1 MKIRKLIAGAV
12 AAAMS
17 LTAIAVGTSAALYE
31 DELAANGAPTN
42 NAYKLAGAEGVD
54 YSKVAKIEA
63 VVTTTDYVNGTIG
76 VSANSEWITPGQ
88 LEATAGTSTWVLDG
102 LTGIDGTLE
111 DGTLKE
117 DVVQVQF
124 WWLNA
129 GSFSLD
135 SLKLFDADGN
145 VLQEAGVDVA
155 APADTDAPT
164 TDVPAVTYHAGIFF
178 QTDSWMYRNDL
189 TSNKVSEGAIEAPDY
204 KVTDVEITA
213 DGTYTVEVSGIPAD
227 KSFHSLGLYTDIP
240 GADEANMGK
249 VKIISVETD
258 GADSGF
264 KEGTTVG
271 YEDKADQLLKINLIN
286 EWNDDVKDSP
296 AIENKGYSSIK
307 ITFTV
312 EGLFEAPSTEAPSTE
327 APATEAP
334 STEAPAT
341 EAPATEAPSTEAPAT
356 SAAGDTNTTT
366 PDKGNADTGV
376 EGVAVVAGLAVVA
389 TLGVVIAKKRK

>member
-1 MKIRKLIAGAV
+1 MKIRKLIAGVA

-76 VSANSEWITPGQ
+76 VSANSEWTTPGQ

-135 SLKLFDADGN
+135 SLKLFDAEGN

-155 APADTDAPT
+155 VPT
-164 TDVPAVTYHAGIFF
+164 TPDDSAAYNVDVQMAVQDNVTWAT
-178 QTDSWMYRNDL
+178 QTSE
-189 TSNKVSEGAIEAPDY
+189 KVSITKNGDYTFKLDGLSIDPATMTVLYIKDAYAIEQGDGLAADY
-204 KVTDVEITA
+204 KSDFAA
-213 DGTYTVEVSGIPAD
+213 DAKLTYS
-227 KSFHSLGLYTDIP
+227 
-240 GADEANMGK
+240 
-249 VKIISVETD
+249 
-258 GADSGF
+258 
-264 KEGTTVG
+264 
-271 YEDKADQLLKINLIN
+271 LKINGA
-286 EWNDDVKDSP
+286 DVAIGDGMPASLAEAEKEVFDFAFYNTWADS
-296 AIENKGYSSIK
+296 Y
-307 ITFTV
+307 ITLPTDTITSVELTV
-312 EGLFEAPSTEAPSTE
+312 SVGGGSSTENP
-327 APATEAP
+327 PATEAP

-341 EAPATEAPSTEAPAT
+341 EAPATEAPATEAPAT
-356 SAAGDTNTTT
+356 EAPTTEAAESEAPATSEVAGDTNTTT

-376 EGVAVVAGLAVVA
+376 EGVAVVAGIAVVA
-389 TLGVVIAKKRK
+389 ALGVVIAKKRK

>member
-76 VSANSEWITPGQ
+76 VSANSEWTTPGQ

-135 SLKLFDADGN
+135 SLKLFDAEGN

-155 APADTDAPT
+155 VPT
-164 TDVPAVTYHAGIFF
+164 TPDDSASYNVEAQMAVQDNVTWAT
-178 QTDSWMYRNDL
+178 QTSD
-189 TSNKVSEGAIEAPDY
+189 KVSITKNGDYTFKLDGLSIDPATLTVLYIKDAYALEQGDGLAADY
-204 KVTDVEITA
+204 KSDFAA
-213 DGTYTVEVSGIPAD
+213 DAKLTYS
-227 KSFHSLGLYTDIP
+227 
-240 GADEANMGK
+240 
-249 VKIISVETD
+249 
-258 GADSGF
+258 
-264 KEGTTVG
+264 
-271 YEDKADQLLKINLIN
+271 LKINGA
-286 EWNDDVKDSP
+286 DVAIDAGMP
-296 AIENKGYSSIK
+296 AALADLDNTNVFDFCFFNTWATSYITLPTDTITSIELTVSVGSGSSS
-307 ITFTV
+307 
-312 EGLFEAPSTEAPSTE
+312 ENP
-327 APATEAP
+327 PATEAP

-341 EAPATEAPSTEAPAT
+341 EAPTTEAPATEAPTTEAPTTEAAESEAPAT
-356 SAAGDTNTTT
+356 SAVAGDTNTTT

-376 EGVAVVAGLAVVA
+376 EGVAVVAGIAVVA
-389 TLGVVIAKKRK
+389 ALGVVIAKKRK